1 MTNHQNRT
9 LGAFE
14 KTFWLLDQIDSKD
27 FALAAEIEGKA
38 PVEAWKLALVKV
50 QERHPNLSVRTV
62 MDQFSRP
69 VLETMENVEIPFRVV
84 HADNDYRWTQEVEK
98 ELPIRFDTEKA
109 PLIRVVLVQKPASS
123 VLIIVSSHIIADG
136 TAVSYLVRDI
146 LQAVTGKE
154 LARMEPQQSNDE
166 TLGFPE
172 DLPKDIAEQVPVS
185 DNESKLFEPKVS
197 TIRFSE
203 EVTQRILERAR
214 NEQTTVHGALCAAVL
229 IASRGMRKAW
239 ADKKIEMIT
248 PICSRKALHLDDNF
262 GLNITT
268 HPVYFEGEQHLP
280 FWEVAR
286 LAKEGLAG
294 TDTVEHVENY
304 LAFFR
309 QLTFDS
315 PSIAQML
322 DVLKEAFNQE
332 LMVTNLGRLKY
343 ATDFGELKLKSL
355 YGPMVRSGKG
365 MEQTVGANCVNGSLC
380 LTNTS
385 DNPIPGLLEK
395 MEEVLT
401 DAC

>member
-1 MTNHQNRT
+1 MTHQQNRT

-27 FALAAEIEGKA
+27 FALGAEIEGTA
-38 PVEAWKLALVKV
+38 PVEAWQQALVKV
-50 QERHPNLSVRTV
+50 QERHPNLAVRV
-62 MDQFSRP
+62 IMDKFSRP
-69 VLETMENVEIPFRVV
+69 ILETIDNVEIPFRVV

-109 PLIRVVLVQKPASS
+109 PLIRIVVVQKPTSS
-123 VLIIVSSHIIADG
+123 VLIVVSSHIIADG
-136 TAVSYLVRDI
+136 TAVSYLIRDI

-154 LARMEPQQSNDE
+154 LAQMELQKSNDE

-172 DLPKDIAEQVPVS
+172 DLPKDSADQLPIS
-185 DNESKLFEPKVS
+185 DNESKLFEPKLS

-203 EVTQRILERAR
+203 EITQKIIERAR
-214 NEQTTVHGALCAAVL
+214 KEQTTVHGALCAAVL
-229 IASRGMRKAW
+229 TASREMRKAW

-268 HPVYFEGEQHLP
+268 HPVYFEGDQHLS

-286 LAKEGLAG
+286 MAKEGLAG
-294 TDTVEHVENY
+294 TDTAEHVKNY

-309 QLTFDS
+309 ELTFDS
-315 PSIAQML
+315 ANIAQML
-322 DVLKEAFNQE
+322 DVLKQAFNQE
-332 LMVTNLGRLKY
+332 IMVTNLGRLKY
-343 ATDFGELKLKSL
+343 ATDFGALKLKSL

-365 MEQTVGANCVNGSLC
+365 MEQTIGANCVNGSLC

-385 DNPIPGLLEK
+385 DNPIPKLLEK
-395 MEEVLT
+395 MEEILT
-401 DAC
+401 EVC